1 MGWQSFVIFYTTK
14 TELNNIIKAMDE
26 YQHIVYNHESISELE
41 QVGEELSMICF
52 AKMKKPYVKEE
63 MKGNYAV
70 LFGIGGGR
78 GSCYA
83 FFMERNTKINL
94 FEECNINRFERQKKW
109 FVPFDEF
116 KKFPENIVE
125 QLVEKKLVDN

>member
-1 MGWQSFVIFYTTK
+1 MQGAQGFVQKLFYY
-14 TELNNIIKAMDE
+14 LPRNIHDRLLYAQI
-26 YQHIVYNHESISELE
+26 HEI
-41 QVGEELSMICF
+41 
-52 AKMKKPYVKEE
+52 KEE
-63 MKGNYAV
+63 MKGKYAV

-78 GSCYA
+78 GLCYT
-83 FFMERNTKINL
+83 FFAVRNTKINL
-94 FEECNINRFERQKKW
+94 FEECNINRFKRQKKW